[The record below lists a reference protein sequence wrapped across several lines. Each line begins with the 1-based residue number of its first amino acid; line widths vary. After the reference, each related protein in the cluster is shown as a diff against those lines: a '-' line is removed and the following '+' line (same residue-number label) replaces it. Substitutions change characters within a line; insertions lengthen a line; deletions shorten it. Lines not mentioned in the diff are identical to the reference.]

1 MGMDQEGGFTQPPPI
16 EQSPKK
22 TFPQIYQNMKAY
34 KILIITGIA
43 LIVLGGTICA
53 VSGITF
59 RPNQTTDYGD
69 DDDYYYDDDYGDD
82 DYNEQMQEKEEV
94 TTFTYMIGATSLQI
108 GLLLVVVVVGT
119 IVANDNFPT
128 GLRITA
134 GIMTLLLCNLLA
146 AVFILAG
153 PARLLSLGGF

>member
-1 MGMDQEGGFTQPPPI
+1 MGNEMNQQQPMDPYQQQPMGMDQEGGFTQPPPI

-69 DDDYYYDDDYGDD
+69 DAGQKGEIPVAGNTLGDD
-82 DYNEQMQEKEEV
+82 HKVQ
-94 TTFTYMIGATSLQI
+94 
-108 GLLLVVVVVGT
+108 
-119 IVANDNFPT
+119 
-128 GLRITA
+128 
-134 GIMTLLLCNLLA
+134 
-146 AVFILAG
+146 AVFQIK
-153 PARLLSLGGF
+153 F